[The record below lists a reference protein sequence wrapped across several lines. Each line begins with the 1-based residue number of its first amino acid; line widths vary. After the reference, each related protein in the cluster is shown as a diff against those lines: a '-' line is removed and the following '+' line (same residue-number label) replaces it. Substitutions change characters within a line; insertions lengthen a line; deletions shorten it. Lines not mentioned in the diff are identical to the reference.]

1 MTLEKAKLVPKSGEG
16 KIIEFM
22 FNPTQLSFSRSVT
35 WSAGGSKGG
44 AHGHKDSGVADDRHL
59 LPKTNFSK
67 IGPYS
72 LTISNVIFDTYETRQ
87 SVRDLYIKKLEAAVN
102 PIDRYSKNPKDK
114 RPPVYHFEWGNEKYI
129 KCVVKTLKYVYEM
142 FLPDGTPVRAKVT
155 LTLQEVDQVTATNT
169 DAQPGNR
176 SAGRSNPTGRK

>member
-1 MTLEKAKLVPKSGEG
+1 MTLEKAMLVPKSGEG

-22 FNPTQLSFSRSVT
+22 FNPTQLSFSRSVI
-35 WSAGGSKGG
+35 WSPGGSKPGKNG
-44 AHGHKDSGVADDRHL
+44 AGDSGVADNRYL
-59 LPKTNFSK
+59 LPKTNFSSIK
-67 IGPYS
+67 PYT

-87 SVRDLYIKKLEAAVN
+87 SVRDLYINNLETTVN
-102 PIDRYSKNPKDK
+102 PIDRYSKNSKDK

-129 KCVVKTLKYVYEM
+129 KCVVKTLKYIYEM

-169 DAQPGNR
+169 NAQPGNR
-176 SAGRSNPTGRK
+176 SAGRSSRTGGK

>member
-1 MTLEKAKLVPKSGEG
+1 MTLQKAMLVPKPGEG
-16 KIIEFM
+16 KIINFM

-35 WSAGGSKGG
+35 WSSGKSEKGNAGAG
-44 AHGHKDSGVADDRHL
+44 AGDDEHL

-72 LTISNVIFDTYETRQ
+72 LTISNVIFDTYETGE
-87 SVRDLYIKKLEAAVN
+87 SVRKVYINGLEAAVN
-102 PIDRYSKNPKDK
+102 PIKRNSRNSKDK
-114 RPPVYHFEWGNEKYI
+114 RPPVYRLEWGEQKYI
-129 KCVVKTLKYVYEM
+129 KCVVKRLRVVYEK

-169 DAQPGNR
+169 DAQPSRG
-176 SAGRSNPTGRK
+176 SGGRPSR